1 MGEAIATEL
10 RRNRF
15 FLLRFRSL
23 NCFLEVKNPDMVLG
37 NSVHRGET
45 EKAAGTEAETGRSF
59 QETWRP
65 QGDLNPRYRRERAV
79 S

>member
-1 MGEAIATEL
+1 MGEAIAAEL
-10 RRNRF
+10 RRNLF
-15 FLLRFRSL
+15 FLRYRTLNLFR
-23 NCFLEVKNPDMVLG
+23 EVTNPDTALG